1 MVIYNKLKN
10 MYSLRK
16 SKKIDDYVIRYLNE
30 NEDPRQLIDK
40 FSHQSNSTGVSNSD
54 YVVLFEY
61 VKKNIF
67 SKIVD
72 NKLESIIKHI

>member
-10 MYSLRK
+10 MYSVRK
-16 SKKIDDYVIRYLNE
+16 SKKIDDNVIRYLNK
-30 NEDPRQLIDK
+30 NEDLRQLIDK
-40 FSHQSNSTGVSNSD
+40 FSHQSNFTGVSNSD

-61 VKKNIF
+61 VKNIF